1 MKRTFSHKLL
11 IISTLMS
18 GTAMP
23 AYAGISDMIN
33 NFFTF
38 REEQKVLVAPRKE
51 LPPVV
56 VITPHY
62 DKQEA
67 AEWSRYYTR
76 KDLTP
81 QVYIDSS
88 SRVMRPGSAQ
98 DNIQSMSE
106 KSNYK
111 PVENARTQD
120 MYPSAIT
127 DSPFDA
133 EGNLIE
139 SHPLTEQRSQQVP
152 PMTQEQ
158 QMEAMAR
165 QQGLQQPPQPEA
177 QQLAGRIV
185 EPSSTGHDGLERDSY
200 NDWLKNYRGNV
211 FVGEANS
218 SPFTQP
224 TRGTSIAPKT
234 QIGNPVQT
242 AVNDEKYGIQRVTPR
257 PGDYDYINPPMPQAS
272 GYNQNQFTS
281 PRSNLDRYNDEGY
294 VVNYTVRQD
303 DSLSGISNKDRVYGD
318 WQMWPLIYDANRSQI
333 NDPDL
338 IHPGQQF
345 DVPQDAT
352 AEQRVDAQM
361 RGAAKHAPYDFY
373 DGQ

>member
-11 IISTLMS
+11 IISALMS

-23 AYAGISDMIN
+23 AYAGIADVIN
-33 NFFTF
+33 GFFTF
-38 REEQKVLVAPRKE
+38 RQDQKALVAPRKE

-56 VITPHY
+56 VITPNY
-62 DKQEA
+62 DKQA
-67 AEWSRYYTR
+67 AAKWSRYYTR
-76 KDLTP
+76 EDLTP
-81 QVYIDSS
+81 QPYIDSS
-88 SRVMRPGSAQ
+88 SRVMRPGTAPAH
-98 DNIQSMSE
+98 IQSMSE
-106 KSNYK
+106 KANYQPAQVSK
-111 PVENARTQD
+111 NTRPV
-120 MYPSAIT
+120 AIS

-139 SHPLTEQRSQQVP
+139 NHPLTEERSTQLPSMDQETQMEELARQQVQQQ
-152 PMTQEQ
+152 QEQ
-158 QMEAMAR
+158 Q
-165 QQGLQQPPQPEA
+165 A
-177 QQLAGRIV
+177 QQLAGRMM
-185 EPSSTGHDGLERDSY
+185 EQTPLGHEGLERDNY

-224 TRGTSIAPKT
+224 TTGMTVGKKT
-234 QIGNPVQT
+234 QIDTPVQT
-242 AVNDEKYGIQRVTPR
+242 ANNDAKYGIQRVTPR
-257 PGDYDYINPPMPQAS
+257 PGDYDYIDQPLPQAS
-272 GYNQNQFTS
+272 GYTQNAFQT
-281 PRSNLDRYNDEGY
+281 PRSNLDRYNDQGY
-294 VVNYTVRQD
+294 IVNYTVRQD

-318 WQMWPLIYDANRSQI
+318 WQMWPLIYDANRTQI

-352 AEQRVDAQM
+352 NEQRVDARM
-361 RGAAKHAPYDFY
+361 RGAAKQAPYDFY